1 MTQNKSMDLSKM
13 DLLQV
18 LNHER
23 ALLSSDKTLLT
34 PEEEKKI
41 AEELQIAIHEK
52 SARVDM
58 IYSYL
63 INNEDC
69 LERVKKEEKL
79 LKDAKKS
86 YVNKIERLEGLLRY
100 IGRMLPIGKNSL
112 TGNKYKFLLSKKAT
126 SSVRIDSNPEDW
138 TQEQQQ
144 KFLTKTEVET
154 TTKTVVRSIQGE
166 VLDESTSTN
175 SQVKITPNK
184 DAIRN
189 ASKSNERLPEGVY
202 VYPTIAIL
210 RRRAHGV
217 SCKLELE
224 TSQHSRQ
231 LFPEASS
238 TEES

>member
-1 MTQNKSMDLSKM
+1 MTQNNSMDLSKM

-23 ALLSSDKTLLT
+23 ALLSSDKSLLT

-41 AEELQIAIHEK
+41 TEELELAINEK

-63 INNEDC
+63 VNNEDC
-69 LERVKKEEKL
+69 LERLNKEEKL
-79 LKDAKKS
+79 LKATKKS
-86 YVNKIERLEGLLRY
+86 YVKNKEGLEGLLRY
-100 IGRMLPIGKNSL
+100 IGRMLPVGKNSL
-112 TGNKYKFLLSKKAT
+112 TGYKYKFLLSKKAT

-138 TQEQQQ
+138 TKEQQE

-154 TTKTVVRSIQGE
+154 TTKTVVRSIQGD

-184 DAIRN
+184 DALRN
-189 ASKSNERLPEGVY
+189 ANNSNERLPEGVY

-210 RRRAHGV
+210 RRRAHGN
-217 SCKLELE
+217 SNLELE
-224 TSQHSRQ
+224 TSEHSRQ
-231 LFPEASS
+231 LFPEAAS

>member
-1 MTQNKSMDLSKM
+1 MTLNNSMDLSKM

-23 ALLSSDKTLLT
+23 ALISSDKSFLT
-34 PEEEKKI
+34 SEDEEKI
-41 AEELQIAIHEK
+41 AKELEVAINEK
-52 SARVDM
+52 STRVDM

-69 LERVKKEEKL
+69 LERVKKEEEL
-79 LKDAKKS
+79 LKNAKKS
-86 YVNKIERLEGLLRY
+86 YKNKIDRLEGLVRY
-100 IGRMLPIGKNSL
+100 IGRMLSAGKNSL
-112 TGNKYKFLLSKKAT
+112 IGNNYKFLLSKKST

-138 TQEQQQ
+138 TQEQQE

-154 TTKTVVRSIQGE
+154 TTKTVVRSIQGD

-175 SQVKITPNK
+175 FQVKITPNK
-184 DAIRN
+184 DALRN
-189 ASKSNERLPEGVY
+189 ANKSNERLPEGVY

-210 RRRAHGV
+210 RRRAHGD
-217 SCKLELE
+217 SKLELE

-231 LFPEASS
+231 LFPEAST